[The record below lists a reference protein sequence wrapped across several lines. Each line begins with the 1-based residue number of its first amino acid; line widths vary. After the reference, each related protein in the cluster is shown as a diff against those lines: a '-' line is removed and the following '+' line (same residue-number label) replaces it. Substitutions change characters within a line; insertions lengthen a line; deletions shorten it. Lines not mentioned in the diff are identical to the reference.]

1 MKTTKITDDQIK
13 DLKISSLPTRP
24 TAPTSYGGL
33 GYSSA
38 QMKAIFDALPLF
50 IIERFNSLLDDLA
63 SVGADSA
70 SASIPTGIKEG
81 HTLAALFA
89 DVKNGNLASYLSVGG
104 SSLLTAITDMSERL
118 DRLEEVANG

>member
-1 MKTTKITDDQIK
+1 MKTTKITEDQIK

-33 GYSSA
+33 GYSAA

-81 HTLAALFA
+81 HTLATLFA
-89 DVKNGNLASYLSVGG
+89 DVKNGNLASYLSVGAH
-104 SSLLTAITDMSERL
+104 SLLVELSEMKERIR
-118 DRLEEVANG
+118 RLEEVVDV

>member
-1 MKTTKITDDQIK
+1 MKTTKITEDQIK

-63 SVGADSA
+63 SVGAGSA

>member
-1 MKTTKITDDQIK
+1 MKTTKITEDQIK
-13 DLKISSLPTRP
+13 DLRISSLPTRP

-63 SVGADSA
+63 SVGTGSA

-89 DVKNGNLASYLSVGG
+89 DVKNGNLASYLSVGTR
-104 SSLLTAITDMSERL
+104 SLLVDLSEIKERIH
-118 DRLEEVANG
+118 RLEEVIDV

>member
-1 MKTTKITDDQIK
+1 MKTTKITEDQIK

-63 SVGADSA
+63 SVGTGSA
-70 SASIPTGIKEG
+70 SESIPTGIKEG